1 MMMMKLL
8 LAVGLTGVAAT
19 QAVGQA
25 ACPLTYSIFEL
36 AVPHLDLEECPAGLA
51 RPGAFCRAS
60 VANDLVHVFVFN
72 QDGDQCLLA
81 VKSYKDGEYKLTV
94 K

>member
-1 MMMMKLL
+1 MMKKELL
-8 LAVGLTGVAAT
+8 LGAGLTGLAVA
-19 QAVGQA
+19 QAMGQA

-36 AVPHLDLEECPAGLA
+36 AIPHLDLAECPTGLA
-51 RPGAFCRAS
+51 QPGAFCRAS
-60 VANDLVHVFVFN
+60 VANDLVHIFVFN

-81 VKSYKDGEYKLTV
+81 VKSYKNGEYKLTV